1 MVFDWI
7 PCGIKH
13 DPVYRDSGK
22 SVEIGRRDLVSLD
35 EAKVELD
42 LRIEARIVR
51 EDCERFAIRGAC
63 HPHRAEFLSEMH
75 RACPQHKSLLD
86 ATIGFRVASEHL

>member
-1 MVFDWI
+1 MGHRARGTLWNV
-7 PCGIKH
+7 
-13 DPVYRDSGK
+13 
-22 SVEIGRRDLVSLD
+22 
-35 EAKVELD
+35 KVELD

-75 RACPQHKSLLD
+75 RASPQHKSLLD
-86 ATIGFRVASEHL
+86 ATIGFRVASEHLQPGAGTHYVMREGQDDPSCI